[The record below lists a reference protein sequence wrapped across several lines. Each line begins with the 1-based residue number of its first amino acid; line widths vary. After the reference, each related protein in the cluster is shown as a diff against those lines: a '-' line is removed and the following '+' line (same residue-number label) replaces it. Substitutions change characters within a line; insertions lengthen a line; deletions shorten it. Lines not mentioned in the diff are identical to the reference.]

1 MRIVPYILALAA
13 CATAAAQ
20 EWRTPE
26 ITGRGKELPRSGI
39 VSYPSRDEALVG
51 SLERTKYYQP
61 IELSVEERNGDRI
74 YSGSYAMP
82 FAWID
87 RRVFLHIESAGAS
100 FSVEVGGNDI
110 GYSQDGRTAA
120 EFDITDYCKDGR
132 NQVVVTV
139 HGDAAAAEIED
150 ALPAAAPL
158 QAYVVSQPRVRVR
171 DIVIDTRADH
181 GNGLFALGVIL
192 KSHMLNPKDYRVYYE
207 LIDPAGEVVSYGH
220 RDLKL
225 DMRRED
231 TVRFLANIPSV
242 MAWSHEA
249 PYLYT
254 VAIKTQYEGRY
265 GEYLTV
271 PVGFRKLAVDD
282 GVLSVNDIPVE
293 LHAADFS
300 TSSGIASTAEQLRQ
314 LKAQGYNTVRAAAP
328 QPESFYELCDRIGL
342 YVIDCA
348 GVNTSRHGQSRRR
361 GGNPSNDPRWEAA
374 YVDRAV
380 STYHSSKNHPSAVA
394 FSIASDASNGYCL
407 YESYLVLKALETAR
421 PVLYPDASGEWNSDL
436 LKADS
441 RPATESAG
449 ARVTVSPAG
458 DDSYTVR
465 NLSELA
471 PVEVVAVYTVRVG
484 RSTVAEGE
492 IPLRLAAGTASTI
505 TVPTDKVKAGKSYS
519 TDIRIEQPEPQYN
532 YVHHIEDRTPQP
544 EKTRAG
550 QIVSSVRDFF
560 RYKPDADASAAP
572 RTLLTEASFN
582 ASKPAAGK

>member
-1 MRIVPYILALAA
+1 MRIVPYILALTA
-13 CATAAAQ
+13 CATATAQ

-51 SLERTKYYQP
+51 SLDRTKYCQP
-61 IELSVEERNGDRI
+61 MELSVEERDGDRI
-74 YSGSYAMP
+74 YTGSYAMP

-87 RRVFLHIESAGAS
+87 RQVFLHIESAGAS
-100 FSVEVGGNDI
+100 FGVEVGGSDV

-120 EFDITDYCKDGR
+120 EFDITDYCREGR
-132 NQVVVTV
+132 NPVVITV

-150 ALPAAAPL
+150 ALPPAAPL
-158 QAYVVSQPRVRVR
+158 RAYVVSQPRVRVR

-192 KSHMLNPKDYRVYYE
+192 KSHLLNPKDYRVYYE
-207 LIDPAGEVVSYGH
+207 LLDPAGEVVSYGH

-254 VAIKTQYEGRY
+254 VVIKTQYEGRY

-271 PVGFRKLAVDD
+271 PAGFRKLTVDD
-282 GVLSVNDIPVE
+282 GVLSVNDVPVE

-300 TSSGIASTAEQLRQ
+300 AAGGISSTAEQLRQ
-314 LKAQGYNTVRAAAP
+314 LKSQGYNTVRLTAP
-328 QPESFYELCDRIGL
+328 QPETFYELCDRIGL

-348 GVNTSRHGQSRRR
+348 GVNTSRHDRSRRR

-380 STYHSSKNHPSAVA
+380 GAYHSSKNHPSAIA
-394 FSIASDASNGYCL
+394 FAIASDASNGYCL
-407 YESYLVLKALETAR
+407 YESYLALKSLETAR
-421 PVLYPDASGEWNSDL
+421 PVLYPSAGGEWNSDL
-436 LKADS
+436 LRVDS
-441 RPATESAG
+441 RPAAESAG
-449 ARVTVSPAG
+449 ARVAVSRTG
-458 DDSYTVR
+458 DDSYSVR

-471 PVEVVAVYTVRVG
+471 PVEAVAVYTVRVG
-484 RSTVAEGE
+484 RSKVAEGE
-492 IPLRLAAGTASTI
+492 IPLRLAAGTAATV
-505 TVPTDKVKAGKSYS
+505 TVPTDKVKAGKRYS
-519 TDIRIEQPEPQYN
+519 TDIRIEQPEPQYI

-544 EKTRAG
+544 EQTRAG
-550 QIVSSVRDFF
+550 KIVTSVRDFF
-560 RYKPDADASAAP
+560 RYKPVPEAAP
-572 RTLLTEASFN
+572 RTLLAETSFD
-582 ASKPAAGK
+582 ATKPAAGN